1 MENFLPTKVESQL
14 DPKNKNKGQIFI
26 EPCWPGYGITWG
38 NALRRVLLTS
48 LSGAAVTAVK
58 IKGVKY
64 EFSTLEGVKEDVLEI
79 ILNLKSLRLKILAEK
94 DESIKLSLKVG
105 GEKKIK
111 AGSIEKSSEVEI
123 VNPDLLI
130 ATLTDKK
137 VKLEMDIWVA
147 KGYGWVASEEK
158 SRAGLEIGTIV
169 TDSIFSPVLNV
180 SVNVENMR
188 VGKKTDFDKIVLG
201 IETDG
206 SISPIQAFLKASQL
220 LKEQFDSLLNL
231 GEKIAKKAVKKK
243 VKKPVKKAVK
253 KKVKKPVKKA
263 VKKKVKKAVKKPVK
277 KAVKK
282 KVKKK
287 TAKKKTKK

>member
-14 DPKNKNKGQIFI
+14 DSKNKNKGQIFI
-26 EPCWPGYGITWG
+26 EPCWPGYGITWS

-79 ILNLKSLRLKILAEK
+79 ILNLKSLRLEILTEK
-94 DESIKLSLKVG
+94 DEPIKLSLKVS
-105 GEKKIK
+105 GEKKVK
-111 AGSIEKSSEVEI
+111 AGDIKKSSDVEI

-137 VKLEMDIWVA
+137 VNLEMDIWVT

-158 SRAGLEIGTIV
+158 SRANLEIGTIV

-180 SVNVENMR
+180 SVNVENIR
-188 VGKKTDFDKIVLG
+188 VGKRTDFDKIILG

-206 SISPIQAFLKASQL
+206 SISPLQAFLKASQL
-220 LKEQFDSLLNL
+220 LKEQFNSLLDL
-231 GEKIAKKAVKKK
+231 GGKMDKKTVKKTVKRAVKKSAK
-243 VKKPVKKAVK
+243 KTVKKPVKKTVK
-253 KKVKKPVKKA
+253 KT
-263 VKKKVKKAVKKPVK
+263 
-277 KAVKK
+277 
-282 KVKKK
+282 VKKK
-287 TAKKKTKK
+287 TAKKKIKK